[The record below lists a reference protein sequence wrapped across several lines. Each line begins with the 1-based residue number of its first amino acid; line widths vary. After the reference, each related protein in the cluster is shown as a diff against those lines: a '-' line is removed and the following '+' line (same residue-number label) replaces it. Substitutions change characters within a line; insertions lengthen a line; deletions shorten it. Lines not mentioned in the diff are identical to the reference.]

1 MALES
6 KTCVVV
12 VVDSI
17 GDFTKTIHQTNITL
31 EQLSQEMINSHALE
45 IKALERDLYEY
56 CDADYQHEDFGT
68 DFKQNTNIETRT
80 SLVLVKHE
88 NPNCPIRGTPC

>member
-17 GDFTKTIHQTNITL
+17 SDIHQTNITL

-56 CDADYQHEDFGT
+56 CDADYQHEDFGK
-68 DFKQNTNIETRT
+68 DFKRNTNIETRT